1 MLGLI
6 DLLTAALPLLYGLTA
21 VNYTVYFLREDP
33 FAKRTCTLFLAGTV
47 IVHLSFVVLLSAH
60 FGRAP
65 VATLPEALNLMALSV
80 SVTYLYV
87 ERIEQ
92 HRSTGVFILPLVVA
106 LQLASSALLPHSN
119 PEALPQSHL
128 FESSFFGL
136 HAIAAI
142 LGYTAFAVGAVYGL
156 MYVLLYRALKVKNFG
171 LMFDRLPSL
180 DVLTKM
186 MFGATC
192 LGWIFLTVTI
202 GLGVGMSMGQLPE
215 FYLDPKFLSTV
226 AVWGVY
232 GTGVL
237 TWYVLNWR
245 GARAV
250 YFSLAGFVF
259 ALVAMMGSAF
269 FWRSFHAFLT

>member
-6 DLLTAALPLLYGLTA
+6 DLLIAALPLLYGLTA

-33 FAKRTCTLFLAGTV
+33 FAERTCTLFLAGTV
-47 IVHLSFVVLLSAH
+47 TVHLTFVVLLSAH
-60 FGRAP
+60 FSRVP

-80 SVTYLYV
+80 AVTYLYV

-119 PEALPQSHL
+119 PGALPQSHL

-156 MYVLLYRALKVKNFG
+156 MYVLLYRALKAKNFG

-186 MFGATC
+186 MFGATF
-192 LGWIFLTVTI
+192 LGWLFLTVAI

-215 FYLDPKFLSTV
+215 FFLDPKFLSTI
-226 AVWGVY
+226 AVWVVY
-232 GTGVL
+232 GAGVL
-237 TWYVLNWR
+237 TWYALNWR

-259 ALVAMMGSAF
+259 ALVAMLGSAF